1 MNLEGTQLGHYRLT
15 QFIKGGGMGE
25 VYLAED
31 LTLTRQV
38 AIKVVKTEGTLYPNS
53 PSVQEAERLFQ
64 REMGV
69 IAALDHPNILT
80 LYEAGKQSVN
90 NEQITYMVMPYCP
103 AGSLAD
109 WMARYHSSSLLSPEE
124 VSQLLLQAAE
134 ALQHAHD
141 HNPSILHLDIKPQ
154 NFLVRRQQDPTA
166 LPNLLLADFGVSKIT
181 DTTQMSATP
190 RGTMAYMAP
199 EQLGMLPVPAS
210 DQYALAVMVYE
221 LLTGRRPFEGA
232 NMQVVIYQHAN
243 VAPDPPSKA
252 NSSLPQVL
260 DPVILRA
267 LAKRPEQRFD
277 SVREFAQ
284 AFAAVLKPE
293 AGQRALSRSGYAGE
307 TETAEDSPP
316 QNSVPPP
323 PPPPRQRVAPSPY
336 GLPPLSY
343 QQPYAGQPQPGY
355 QQPYGQQ
362 GYPPP
367 QMVLWCPVCRTMA
380 PLGTRRCVRCRTSLA
395 GVVPT
400 PISMPV
406 NGQRQSP
413 YMGGQQQAMQTP
425 QIPAKERL
433 RGQQQAMQPS
443 PLPIKQRRKR
453 KLGFWWA
460 LGLSIVAAALYYNAM
475 YPHPSSG
482 SVGTVAIIV
491 FIVCLFI

>member
-31 LTLTRQV
+31 LTLPRQV
-38 AIKVVKTEGTLYPNS
+38 AIKVMKTEGTLYPNS
-53 PSVQEAERLFQ
+53 PTAQDAERLFQ

-90 NEQITYMVMPYCP
+90 SEQITYMVMPYCP

-109 WMARYHSSSLLSPEE
+109 WMAQYHSSSLLSSEE

-181 DTTQMSATP
+181 DATQMSGTP
-190 RGTMAYMAP
+190 RGTIAYMAP

-243 VAPDPPSKA
+243 LVPDPPSKA
-252 NSSLPQVL
+252 NSSLPQAL

-267 LAKRPEQRFD
+267 LAKKPEQRFG

-284 AFAAVLKPE
+284 AFAAALKPE
-293 AGQRALSRSGYAGE
+293 AGQRPQRRSGYAGKTKT
-307 TETAEDSPP
+307 TENSPL

-323 PPPPRQRVAPSPY
+323 PPPKQQVAW
-336 GLPPLSY
+336 
-343 QQPYAGQPQPGY
+343 QQPPPYGQPQPGY
-355 QQPYGQQ
+355 QQ
-362 GYPPP
+362 P
-367 QMVLWCPVCRTMA
+367 QMVLWCPVCRTIA
-380 PLGTRRCVRCRTSLA
+380 PLGTRKCKRCRTSLA
-395 GVVPT
+395 GVA
-400 PISMPV
+400 PIPINMPS
-406 NGQRQSP
+406 NGQWQPP
-413 YMGGQQQAMQTP
+413 YMPGQQQVQQQYMRQPPNAW
-425 QIPAKERL
+425 
-433 RGQQQAMQPS
+433 GQQAMQP
-443 PLPIKQRRKR
+443 PLQPIKQPRKR

-460 LGLSIVAAALYYNAM
+460 LGLGIAAFVLFGGAN
-475 YPHPSSG
+475 PNSSPG
-482 SVGTVAIIV
+482 ASVLAIIIFV
-491 FIVCLFI
+491 VCLFI